1 MSERSDSSRE
11 RIELTK
17 TMWGLAERVGGL
29 TQAVKDQNDRIER
42 LPDENHIRKI
52 VDDSLAQAL
61 EIHTELCSLRRDKDA
76 TERISQVAIEP
87 ADTDTAEKKKNIV
100 TVSVAIGA
108 GIVGVAGG
116 ILQWF
121 GIIGK

>member
-1 MSERSDSSRE
+1 MTDRSDSSRE

-61 EIHTELCSLRRDKDA
+61 EIHTEICSLRRDRDA

-87 ADTDTAEKKKNIV
+87 ADIDTTEKKKNII